1 MDSGKGGR
9 GILMWRRKSRRR
21 RRRRRVTAGEG
32 ENERVNERSQ
42 DK

>member
-9 GILMWRRKSRRR
+9 GILMWRRKSRR